1 MGPPCVGRISCHQ
14 IDQDV
19 NLAPR
24 IHSAGV
30 SAAST
35 SSPLETN
42 SATDASYGTKQC
54 AIEILQPPA
63 DNNRLN
69 RHRNAENDARRNF
82 GLESN
87 ECVLDDFMCALR
99 KRLLYQG
106 RLYIFERTLCFS
118 SSVFG
123 YKKQKI
129 VPFQAVT
136 SVLKR
141 KTLGFPNSIEV
152 RWGNGRREY
161 FTSFVSREE
170 AYKLIIGAWA
180 LAAPENAAAQLYGSR
195 RRHAA
200 DPGGSLEQQQSASDQ
215 HDGDSSSEA
224 STADVPEQA
233 APDGGSCSQQY
244 ISRRRRLAW
253 KMQQAMR
260 PGNKQTRTEKAQR
273 SSVDCNEP
281 PVGVFQHNSVDGS
294 FGARGDVS
302 AGTSSSAYGQS
313 QRHSRMTAGQAAPL
327 APDFDDDDSCCSSS
341 SSEEEIHEFWK
352 ASDQPP
358 PPVPDKMQSIV
369 KGQIKGVGT
378 VDVYKALFS
387 DDSTFFTD
395 LLTER
400 GDKNVKSTP
409 WKELSRLGRIREMQ
423 FLSPIESRFGPSEA
437 MCYQKQRYAVYS
449 DQRFVFET
457 DQTIPDIPYGDC
469 FQVEARWN
477 FDPAIEAGQ
486 EVVNVETFVMV
497 EFRKSTMMRR
507 LIEKGTIDKCTKAH
521 AEFITMA
528 QSHIDDWRQTHSGK
542 SQPACS
548 SNAGTPAARKSFSGQ
563 NGPAQ
568 GDQVCRMRP
577 PGIPMRSMTPE
588 SSSPESHAG
597 SRGFK
602 VGSPEH
608 IDALLRQIAREHWP
622 AISRRLLQDYP
633 HMSDKQDAT
642 PAPAGSRRSAVPT
655 TPWQWSLL
663 VACLSATIL
672 HVWLLWALISGAASV
687 GAFACGVPSA
697 LRPLQNTATS
707 LISEGGPFE
716 AVGPFEADATGI
728 IAAAADGQ
736 DGLRVKDAL
745 S

>member
-1 MGPPCVGRISCHQ
+1 MGPPCANTISCYQ
-14 IDQDV
+14 LGEDV

-24 IHSAGV
+24 IHSAGFC
-30 SAAST
+30 AASP
-35 SSPLETN
+35 SSPLEAN
-42 SATDASYGTKQC
+42 SATDASSGTKQC
-54 AIEILQPPA
+54 AIQSLQPPA

-69 RHRNAENDARRNF
+69 RHRTAENDARRYF
-82 GLESN
+82 GLEAN

-123 YKKQKI
+123 YKKQKV

-141 KTLGFPNSIEV
+141 KNVGFPNSIEV
-152 RWGNGRREY
+152 RWGNGRREF
-161 FTSFVSREE
+161 FTSFVSRQE

-195 RRHAA
+195 RPHAA
-200 DPGGSLEQQQSASDQ
+200 DPGGALEQQQSASDQ
-215 HDGDSSSEA
+215 HDGDSGSEA

-233 APDGGSCSQQY
+233 APDGRSCSQQY
-244 ISRRRRLAW
+244 TSRRRRLAC
-253 KMQQAMR
+253 KVQQAMR
-260 PGNKQTRTEKAQR
+260 PGSKQTRTEMAQR
-273 SSVDCNEP
+273 SSADRDEP
-281 PVGVFQHNSVDGS
+281 SVGVFQHNSVDGS
-294 FGARGDVS
+294 FGVRDNVS
-302 AGTSSSAYGQS
+302 AGGSSSAYGQS
-313 QRHSRMTAGQAAPL
+313 HSSMAAGQAAPL
-327 APDFDDDDSCCSSS
+327 APDSDDGDSCCSSS
-341 SSEEEIHEFWK
+341 SSEGEIHEFWK

-378 VDVYKALFS
+378 VDMYKSLFS
-387 DDSTFFTD
+387 DESTFFID
-395 LLTER
+395 LLTEC

-409 WKELSRLGRIREMQ
+409 WKELSRLGRIREME
-423 FLSPIESRFGPSEA
+423 FLSPIESRFGPNEA

-477 FDPAIEAGQ
+477 FDPATEAGQ

-521 AEFITMA
+521 AEFIATA
-528 QSHIDDWRQTHSGK
+528 QRYIDDWKQTHTGE

-548 SNAGTPAARKSFSGQ
+548 SSTGTPAARESFSAK
-563 NGPAQ
+563 NSPAL
-568 GDQVCRMRP
+568 GDHECRMRP
-577 PGIPMRSMTPE
+577 PRIPMRSMTPE
-588 SSSPESHAG
+588 SSSPGSHAS
-597 SRGFK
+597 SRGFM

-622 AISRRLLQDYP
+622 AISRRLLQEYP
-633 HMSDKQDAT
+633 HTPAQQDAT
-642 PAPAGSRRSAVPT
+642 SAPSGSRWSAVPT
-655 TPWQWSLL
+655 TPWQWALL
-663 VACLSATIL
+663 VACVSAAML
-672 HVWLLWALISGAASV
+672 HMWLLWALISGAAPI
-687 GAFACGVPSA
+687 GAFAYAVPPA
-697 LRPLQNTATS
+697 LRPLQSTATC
-707 LISEGGPFE
+707 LISDGGP
-716 AVGPFEADATGI
+716 
-728 IAAAADGQ
+728 
-736 DGLRVKDAL
+736 LRPMPPA
-745 S
+745 